1 VVEHLKN
8 TITRRYQRDEFEV
21 ITVELKKTLSL
32 FFKKVEMPL
41 FYKNKESFGDADL
54 LVAGLYSQ
62 QNIHK
67 IIKDSFAPNEIFTNG
82 NCISFDY
89 KELQV
94 DLIHVPEEEYDTN
107 LMYFSYNDL
116 GNLIGR
122 LAHRLGL
129 KYGQQGMWF
138 ENSFKGKNIGSVS
151 VSTDYPKIFKF
162 LDLDYDRYQQGFDE
176 LTDIFDFVIKSKYF
190 NASMYQF
197 ETLNKIN
204 RDRNK
209 KRKSY
214 TTFLDYIS
222 KFEIKGYT
230 FLEADETLSLV
241 KNYFPEA
248 DIEYQI
254 RTLEY
259 KETKKLYLKAKFNGG
274 ELIRR
279 FGIVNKELGG
289 ILENFKAFIGLETDR
304 MYFNW
309 VENHPREYLYETF
322 KYYYDKVLQKS

>member
-1 VVEHLKN
+1 
-8 TITRRYQRDEFEV
+8 
-21 ITVELKKTLSL
+21 
-32 FFKKVEMPL
+32 
-41 FYKNKESFGDADL
+41 
-54 LVAGLYSQ
+54 
-62 QNIHK
+62 
-67 IIKDSFAPNEIFTNG
+67 
-82 NCISFDY
+82 
-89 KELQV
+89 
-94 DLIHVPEEEYDTN
+94 
-107 LMYFSYNDL
+107 MYFSYNDL